1 MIFVIEHE
9 KDNIW
14 QCETVYGV
22 EDLDTSQYQPIKKI
36 FLCEN
41 REEVAAVVK
50 EIHRERFQPFNEA
63 KYGKESS

>member
-14 QCETVYGV
+14 QCETLYGV

-41 REEVAAVVK
+41 REEVAEVVK
-50 EIHRERFQPFNEA
+50 EIHRLRFEPHNKA
-63 KYGKESS
+63 KYGEENS